1 MDLKFIHC
9 GVCGGEFVPTLNRH
23 YISRADTKTGIA
35 EMLSHCEEAIHDA
48 FDCPYCGCQV
58 CVQSRERPYIL
69 TDEEDEE
76 IE

>member
-9 GVCGGEFVPTLNRH
+9 G
-23 YISRADTKTGIA
+23 
-35 EMLSHCEEAIHDA
+35 
-48 FDCPYCGCQV
+48 V